1 MNLELVWQTSCD
13 LRITILLGHYKFC
26 KKVVEATLQAKL
38 ELLKCNLCNLKR
50 MTGDGRKD
58 TSPRNNVHGMRAIV
72 ERRMQTTFSKI
83 TF

>member
-1 MNLELVWQTSCD
+1 MNLELFGEPVVVFASPFCSAIRNVAKK
-13 LRITILLGHYKFC
+13 LSKLLYRQSF
-26 KKVVEATLQAKL
+26 

-72 ERRMQTTFSKI
+72 ERRVQTTF
-83 TF
+83 